1 MFHFVISLFFPLLIF
16 SQQISDD
23 ICGIWLEEKKES
35 HIEIYKIDD
44 MYHGKIVWLANPNN
58 DDGSIKLDKE
68 NPDPELKNRNILG
81 LEIIKNL
88 EFIGSNNWGNGQIY
102 DARTGKIYEL
112 NAKLKSKDILLL
124 RGFLGFSL
132 IGKTTNWSR
141 VK

>member
-1 MFHFVISLFFPLLIF
+1 MIF

-44 MYHGKIVWLANPNN
+44 MYYGKIVWLANPNN

-102 DARTGKIYEL
+102 DARTGKTYEL
-112 NAKLKSKDILLL
+112 NARLKSKDILLL

-132 IGKTTNWSR
+132 IGKTTKWSR

>member
-1 MFHFVISLFFPLLIF
+1 MIF

-35 HIEIYKIDD
+35 HIEIYKINDV
-44 MYHGKIVWLANPNN
+44 YYGKIVWLANPTNA
-58 DDGSIKLDKE
+58 DGSIKLDKE
-68 NPDPELKNRNILG
+68 NPDSKLKNRNILG

-102 DARTGKIYEL
+102 DARTGKTYEL
-112 NAKLKSKDILLL
+112 NARLKSKDILLL

-132 IGKTTNWSR
+132 IGKTTSWSR

>member
-1 MFHFVISLFFPLLIF
+1 MIF

-35 HIEIYKIDD
+35 HIEIYKIND
-44 MYHGKIVWLANPNN
+44 MYYGKIVCLANPNN

-88 EFIGSNNWGNGQIY
+88 EFIESNYWANGQIY
-102 DARTGKIYEL
+102 DARTGKTYEL
-112 NAKLKSKDILLL
+112 NARLKSKDILLL
-124 RGFLGFSL
+124 RGFIGLSL

>member
-1 MFHFVISLFFPLLIF
+1 MIF

-35 HIEIYKIDD
+35 HIEIYKINDV
-44 MYHGKIVWLANPNN
+44 YYGKIVWLANPTN

-68 NPDPELKNRNILG
+68 NPDSKLKNRNILG

-102 DARTGKIYEL
+102 DARTGKTYEL
-112 NAKLKSKDILLL
+112 NARLKSKDILLL

>member
-1 MFHFVISLFFPLLIF
+1 MIF

-44 MYHGKIVWLANPNN
+44 MYYGKIVWLANPNN

-102 DARTGKIYEL
+102 DARTGKTYEL
-112 NAKLKSKDILLL
+112 NARLKSKDILLL
-124 RGFLGFSL
+124 RGFIGLSL

>member
-1 MFHFVISLFFPLLIF
+1 MIF

-35 HIEIYKIDD
+35 HIEIYKINDV
-44 MYHGKIVWLANPNN
+44 YYGKIVWLANPTN

-68 NPDPELKNRNILG
+68 NPDSKLKNRNILG

-102 DARTGKIYEL
+102 DARTGKTYEL
-112 NAKLKSKDILLL
+112 NARLKSKDILLL

-132 IGKTTNWSR
+132 IGKTTSWSR

>member
-1 MFHFVISLFFPLLIF
+1 MIF

-35 HIEIYKIDD
+35 HIEIYKIND
-44 MYHGKIVWLANPNN
+44 MYYGKIVWLANPNN

-88 EFIGSNNWGNGQIY
+88 EFIESNYWANGQIY
-102 DARTGKIYEL
+102 DARTGKTYEL
-112 NAKLKSKDILLL
+112 NARLKSKDILLL
-124 RGFLGFSL
+124 RGFIGLSL

>member
-1 MFHFVISLFFPLLIF
+1 MFHFVISLLFPLIIF

-23 ICGIWLEEKKES
+23 ICGTWLEEKKES
-35 HIEIYKIDD
+35 HIEIYKINDK
-44 MYHGKIVWLANPNN
+44 YYGKIVWLANPLN
-58 DDGSIKLDKE
+58 DDRSIKLDKK
-68 NPDPELKNRNILG
+68 NPDPGLKNRNILG
-81 LEIIKNL
+81 LDIIKNL
-88 EFIGSNNWGNGQIY
+88 EFIESNNWSNGQIY
-102 DARTGKIYEL
+102 DARTGKTYKL